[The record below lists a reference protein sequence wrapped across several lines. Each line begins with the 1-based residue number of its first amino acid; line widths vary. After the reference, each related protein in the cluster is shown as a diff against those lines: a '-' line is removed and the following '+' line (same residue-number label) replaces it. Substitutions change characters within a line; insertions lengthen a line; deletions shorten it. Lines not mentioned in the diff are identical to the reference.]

1 MDAIVKPFEQL
12 LAPLFKN
19 LPALP
24 ENGKKA
30 LVKYWP
36 VLALIFG
43 VLQILAVFA
52 LWQLGHAVSAYLS
65 VAMAYGSVA
74 STLGFFYYL
83 GLVVLAVDA
92 VILFMA
98 YAPLK
103 AHSRKGWDL
112 LFFGS
117 LLNLL
122 YGIVIIFD
130 GAYGGL
136 DKLVGSLL
144 GSAVAF
150 YLLFQV
156 SEYYMGKAKTAKPSN
171 TATPDRKPE

>member
-12 LAPLFKN
+12 LASLFKG

-65 VAMAYGSVA
+65 VAMVA

-83 GLVVLAVDA
+83 GLAVLAVDA
-92 VILFMA
+92 IILFMA

-103 AHSRKGWDL
+103 AHSKKGWDL

-122 YGIVIIFD
+122 YGIVILFD
-130 GAYGGL
+130 GAYGGF
-136 DKLVGSLL
+136 DKLLGSLL

-156 SEYYMGKAKTAKPSN
+156 REYYVGKAKAAQPADK
-171 TATPDRKPE
+171 ATSGPKSE